1 MAIKAGTFLHDVH
14 GFVIDR
20 IQTGGVSSLNIPQE
34 KIYELGNYQTVATI
48 FDIPDLSFDLDSF
61 DVSCETEA
69 LLHGI
74 APSDTEDGQAFTF
87 NTVYPIDVISPFKA
101 GNGAF
106 NIVRGIAVPYLN
118 LDTVSYKFGVGN
130 TNASEQFTLRG
141 DSIYYIPGSPYYQSF
156 ATVAGAGHTYTLSHT
171 ALPYVESG
179 NTLYALSACVKNV
192 STGAYKRLF
201 FTTGADADG
210 YTNTSTT
217 ITTVS
222 DWNAAGYTT
231 LHVTFGSTTAATYNQ
246 AVHQTTSVKPAAIRA
261 KDIRC
266 YVGSAGATS
275 TLTKWSGVQSFE
287 VTRKVNLQN
296 DEEFGNS
303 HYVSSDYD
311 TADVTGN
318 ITVKAADITSLF
330 NLIEQVSGTTSSAV
344 SGVLS
349 TTPLEIL
356 LQVSDPETGLPLKSW
371 VIPDARINVP
381 ALQGKVQ
388 TKLEATFP
396 FTSDGGSL
404 TVYRGDNP

>member
-61 DVSCETEA
+61 DVSTETEA
-69 LLHGI
+69 LLHGVD
-74 APSDTEDGQAFTF
+74 PTTVVNGQEFNF
-87 NTVYPIDVISPFKA
+87 NTTYPIDVVSPFKA

-106 NIVRGIAVPYLN
+106 NIVKGIVVPYLN
-118 LDTVSYKFGVGN
+118 LDTVAYKFGVGN

-141 DSIYYIPGSPYYQSF
+141 DSIYYVPGTPYYQSF
-156 ATVAGAGHTYTLSHT
+156 STVGGAGHTYTLSHT

-179 NTLYALSACVKNV
+179 NTMHVLSACVKNV

-201 FTTGADADG
+201 FTTGTDANGFTD
-210 YTNTSTT
+210 TTTT
-217 ITTVS
+217 ITTIS
-222 DWNAAGYTT
+222 DWNALGYTT

-246 AVHQTTSVKPAAIRA
+246 AVHQGTAVKPAAVRA
-261 KDIRC
+261 KDILC
-266 YVGSAGATS
+266 YVGTGGSTS
-275 TLTKWSGVQSFE
+275 TLIKWSGVQTFD

-311 TADVTGN
+311 TADVTGS
-318 ITVKAADITSLF
+318 ITVRASDAAALWA
-330 NLIEQVSGTTSSAV
+330 LIEQVSSTTSSAV

-349 TTPLEIL
+349 TTPLEIM
-356 LQVSDPETGLPLKSW
+356 LQVKDPTSGTVLKTW
-371 VIPDARINVP
+371 NIPDARINVP
-381 ALQGKVQ
+381 AIQGKVQ
-388 TKLEATFP
+388 TKVDATFP
-396 FTSDGGSL
+396 FTSDSGSL
-404 TVYRGDNP
+404 SVFKGSMP